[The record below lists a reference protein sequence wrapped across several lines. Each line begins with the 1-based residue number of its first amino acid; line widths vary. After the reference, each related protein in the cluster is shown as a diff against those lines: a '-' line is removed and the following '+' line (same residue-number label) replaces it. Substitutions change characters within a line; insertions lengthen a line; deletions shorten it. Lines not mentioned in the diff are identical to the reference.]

1 MDSQTTLQDMKKA
14 LITFRDERQ
23 WKKFHTP
30 HHLTEAISIEAG
42 ELLECFLWK
51 SSREIQEAL
60 KTPSFKKQVCE
71 EMSDVLAFTLSL
83 ANSLNIDVSDA
94 FFQKLKQN
102 EKKYPAKKVK
112 GSAKKYTE
120 Y

>member
-1 MDSQTTLQDMKKA
+1 MDSQTTLQDMKEA
-14 LITFRDERQ
+14 LIVFRDERQ
-23 WKKFHTP
+23 WEKFHTP
-30 HHLTEAISIEAG
+30 QYLAEAINIEAG

-51 SSREIQEAL
+51 NPKEIQQAL
-60 KTPSFKKQVCE
+60 KIPSFKKHVCD

-83 ANSLNIDVSDA
+83 ANTLNIDVSKA

-102 EKKYPAKKVK
+102 EKKYPVKKVK

>member
-1 MDSQTTLQDMKKA
+1 MDSQTTIQDMKKA
-14 LITFRDERQ
+14 LLVFRDKRE

-30 HHLTEAISIEAG
+30 HHLANAINIEAG

-51 SSREIQEAL
+51 TPREIQQAL
-60 KTPSFKKQVCE
+60 KIPSYKKKVCE

-83 ANSLNIDVSDA
+83 ANSLNVDVSEA

-102 EKKYPAKKVK
+102 EKNYPVKKVK